1 MYYVVYST
9 YIFLVRLHNIIMKHI
24 LCHLLFVYCC
34 FFNNCDLDHRSANKT
49 VVVVA
54 TIKSTSKLLIDK
66 FVFDTI

>member
-1 MYYVVYST
+1 MSLT
-9 YIFLVRLHNIIMKHI
+9 FCI
-24 LCHLLFVYCC
+24 LL

-49 VVVVA
+49 VVVA